1 MANFDEVFKEI
12 TGKYPY
18 ALAALVLKTSEVKVG
33 DSLNTEHIT
42 VRVHHSDMTFHIEL
56 PDEDAILHIEA
67 QTDDSRQRPMPLRM
81 LAYSSVLSLEHKKNV
96 YSTVLYFRPP
106 AGQRDPGVYRYGN
119 REQGGVEFWYNVI
132 RMYELEGEAF
142 LDPEAL
148 GLLPFTALMK
158 PPADLTAEAWIER
171 CVQTTQQASVDK
183 ETRGTL
189 LFALSLF
196 GSLVHPLELF
206 QNPITE
212 AIMQESPFYE
222 HVLQQGVEQGVE
234 QGKAEGRL
242 EGKAEGRLEG
252 KAEGRLE
259 GKREAVL
266 RLLDSQFQNVPE
278 PIRQRITALNSISAL
293 DTLFDQAM
301 TAKSLDDLQI

>member
-1 MANFDEVFKEI
+1 MANFDELFKEI

-18 ALAALVLKTSEVKVG
+18 ALAALALKTSEVKVG

-81 LAYSSVLSLEHKKNV
+81 LAYSSVLSLEHEKNV

-106 AGQRDPGVYRYGN
+106 AGRRDTGIYEYGHPE
-119 REQGGVEFWYNVI
+119 RGGGLFKYNVI

-158 PPADLTAEAWIER
+158 PPADLTAAAWIQR
-171 CVQTTQQASVDK
+171 CVQTTRQVSVDK

-212 AIMQESPFYE
+212 ALMQESPFYE
-222 HVLQQGVEQGVE
+222 RVLQQGVEQGIA
-234 QGKAEGRL
+234 QGARQMSIESTLLILTERFPDADVPAVQPRL
-242 EGKAEGRLEG
+242 EAIADLNRLRQLSRNALSARSFDAFREQ
-252 KAEGRLE
+252 LE
-259 GKREAVL
+259 A
-266 RLLDSQFQNVPE
+266 
-278 PIRQRITALNSISAL
+278 
-293 DTLFDQAM
+293 
-301 TAKSLDDLQI
+301 

>member
-1 MANFDEVFKEI
+1 MANFDELFKHI
-12 TGKYPY
+12 TGQFPY
-18 ALAALVLKTSEVKVG
+18 ALAALALKTSEVEVG
-33 DSLNTEHIT
+33 DPLNTEHIT
-42 VRVHHSDMTFHIEL
+42 VRMHHSDMTFHIRL
-56 PDEDAILHIEA
+56 PDEDGILHIEA
-67 QTDDSRQRPMPLRM
+67 QTDDSRHRPMPLRM
-81 LAYSSVLSLEHKKNV
+81 LAYSSVLALEHEKNV

-106 AGQRDPGVYRYGN
+106 AGRRDPGVYRYGN
-119 REQGGVEFWYNVI
+119 RERGGVEFTYNVI

-142 LDPEAL
+142 LDPESL

-212 AIMQESPFYE
+212 ALMQESPFYE
-222 HVLQQGVEQGVE
+222 HVLQQG
-234 QGKAEGRL
+234 KAEGIEQGIEQGIL
-242 EGKAEGRLEG
+242 K
-252 KAEGRLE
+252 

-266 RLLDSQFQNVPE
+266 RLLHSQFQNVPE
-278 PIRQRITALNSISAL
+278 SILQRITAIDSISAL
-293 DTLFDQAM
+293 DRLFDQAM